1 MKEKKTKPLSTR
13 CKALRK
19 WLEDNFVSGK
29 FFTIEEVVEGVK
41 DDEGKP
47 YYELNANLRIHDKC
61 FALSKDIKEINRKQ
75 IENFIPIIKDNKGSC
90 KLAENKEELTE
101 FIEDIRAEAKNKA
114 VYCNMIISK
123 TNMQDTIPLLDINDK
138 VIEVEDMKPVNVFMG
153 Q

>member
-1 MKEKKTKPLSTR
+1 MKEKKTKPLSAR

-19 WLEDNFVSGK
+19 WLEENFVSGK
-29 FFTIEEVVEGVK
+29 FFTIEEVVSGFK
-41 DDEGKP
+41 DSEGKP
-47 YYELNANLRIHDKC
+47 YYKINHNPKYHDRCISLAN
-61 FALSKDIKEINRKQ
+61 DIKEINRKQ

-101 FIEDIRAEAKNKA
+101 FIEGIRAEAKNKA

-123 TNMQDTIPLLDINDK
+123 TNMQDTIPLIDINDR